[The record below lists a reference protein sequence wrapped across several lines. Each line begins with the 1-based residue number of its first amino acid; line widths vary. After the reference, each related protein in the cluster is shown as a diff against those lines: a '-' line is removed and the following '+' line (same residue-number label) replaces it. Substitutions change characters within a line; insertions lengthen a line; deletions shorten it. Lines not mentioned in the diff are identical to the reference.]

1 MENEKNSLSDF
12 IQNFD
17 YFGVKFG
24 FKIKNKESFKTHF
37 GAVTFIIFLIISLI
51 YFLFTFPEFVK
62 RKNFT
67 INYIYGPPKAI
78 NFQKQG
84 FNFAYSLNYDS
95 NNSFIDHKI
104 VSFIKATC
112 FLTTIRNSNIN
123 DKIRIALIPK
133 NCEEKDLFDKIDT
146 KDFNSLQLNK
156 FTCFQINES
165 IQIEGSSSDPI
176 YQYIELGISINDMIF
191 NSGNFSSIQE
201 FLAINPVKMILN
213 WIDTTIDVN
222 NYTNPISNF
231 IESNVVYLDFS
242 IVKKINMDYST
253 IQFSTDNNYLI
264 KNQIT
269 SNNITYSKDQS
280 YELFVNDRIISNES
294 LFVKF
299 FLRSSQSCD
308 IIERNYQ
315 KLNTFLANFG
325 GIVSNLLLILF
336 IFVKFLNE
344 FWANQEVLNNI
355 IKFSDHLKI
364 NYPEHL
370 NLLQSNLNRFES
382 NLVNKVSD
390 ENYTPNN
397 NNINNNI
404 IDKSIAKNSN
414 ESENIPPKKHFDLI
428 QERKDILLKNLKLK
442 NELIE
447 IPLSKDDLCKNI
459 EENSIDF
466 QGIRMDQKHIIPKF
480 MASKNLLVSNDIP
493 IEILNKIEKF
503 EKVEKKERNKIIQ
516 DHHQIEKFEKVG
528 KKEMNKIIQ
537 DHHQIEKFKKIDN
550 SKLFSR
556 RKAVVFDKELEI
568 IFGNS
573 KKALNFSCYEILL
586 RYFSCKSNGLRFKN
600 ILYEKAKNKLENY
613 FDVVT
618 FITKMQEIEM
628 LKYLLLNEKQI
639 KMFNFLSKPSIS
651 KEINSNE
658 INMKFIQKK
667 KSDMVDIE
675 EFQEIIKFY
684 NDNNLIIDND
694 LNKKLFK
701 LFDNEVENLL

>member
-1 MENEKNSLSDF
+1 M
-12 IQNFD
+12 
-17 YFGVKFG
+17 G
-24 FKIKNKESFKTHF
+24 F
-37 GAVTFIIFLIISLI
+37 
-51 YFLFTFPEFVK
+51 
-62 RKNFT
+62 
-67 INYIYGPPKAI
+67 
-78 NFQKQG
+78 
-84 FNFAYSLNYDS
+84 
-95 NNSFIDHKI
+95 
-104 VSFIKATC
+104 
-112 FLTTIRNSNIN
+112 
-123 DKIRIALIPK
+123 
-133 NCEEKDLFDKIDT
+133 
-146 KDFNSLQLNK
+146 
-156 FTCFQINES
+156 
-165 IQIEGSSSDPI
+165 
-176 YQYIELGISINDMIF
+176 F

-404 IDKSIAKNSN
+404 IDKSISKNSN

-516 DHHQIEKFEKVG
+516 DHHQIEKFEKVE

>member
-1 MENEKNSLSDF
+1 M
-12 IQNFD
+12 
-17 YFGVKFG
+17 
-24 FKIKNKESFKTHF
+24 
-37 GAVTFIIFLIISLI
+37 
-51 YFLFTFPEFVK
+51 
-62 RKNFT
+62 
-67 INYIYGPPKAI
+67 
-78 NFQKQG
+78 
-84 FNFAYSLNYDS
+84 
-95 NNSFIDHKI
+95 
-104 VSFIKATC
+104 
-112 FLTTIRNSNIN
+112 
-123 DKIRIALIPK
+123 
-133 NCEEKDLFDKIDT
+133 
-146 KDFNSLQLNK
+146 
-156 FTCFQINES
+156 
-165 IQIEGSSSDPI
+165 
-176 YQYIELGISINDMIF
+176 
-191 NSGNFSSIQE
+191 
-201 FLAINPVKMILN
+201 
-213 WIDTTIDVN
+213 
-222 NYTNPISNF
+222 
-231 IESNVVYLDFS
+231 
-242 IVKKINMDYST
+242 
-253 IQFSTDNNYLI
+253 
-264 KNQIT
+264 
-269 SNNITYSKDQS
+269 
-280 YELFVNDRIISNES
+280 
-294 LFVKF
+294 
-299 FLRSSQSCD
+299 
-308 IIERNYQ
+308 
-315 KLNTFLANFG
+315 
-325 GIVSNLLLILF
+325 
-336 IFVKFLNE
+336 
-344 FWANQEVLNNI
+344 
-355 IKFSDHLKI
+355 
-364 NYPEHL
+364 
-370 NLLQSNLNRFES
+370 
-382 NLVNKVSD
+382 NKVSD

-516 DHHQIEKFEKVG
+516 DHHQIEKFEKVE